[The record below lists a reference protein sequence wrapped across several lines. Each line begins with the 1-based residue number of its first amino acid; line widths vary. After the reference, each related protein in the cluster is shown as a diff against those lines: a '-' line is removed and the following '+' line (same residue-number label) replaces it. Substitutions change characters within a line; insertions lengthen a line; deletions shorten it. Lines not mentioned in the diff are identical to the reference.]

1 VKEKIS
7 MKSAAIVAAALA
19 LSAIVM
25 PAEPL
30 PVAKPSGSSQGAQAT
45 PAKDFRACREPDTRS
60 ACLKR
65 GRGGSIWLELAAI
78 ALAMAIGFSVLA
90 LDVEL

>member
-1 VKEKIS
+1 
-7 MKSAAIVAAALA
+7 MKSAAAIVAAALA

-45 PAKDFRACREPDTRS
+45 LAKDFSRESGTRHKVSVFKARERREPFGLSSWPSRRPWD
-60 ACLKR
+60 
-65 GRGGSIWLELAAI
+65 G
-78 ALAMAIGFSVLA
+78 V
-90 LDVEL
+90 

>member
-1 VKEKIS
+1 

-19 LSAIVM
+19 LSAIVT

-45 PAKDFRACREPDTRS
+45 PRQRFSRVSGTHKVSVFRARERREPFGLSLRPSRGLWRS
-60 ACLKR
+60 
-65 GRGGSIWLELAAI
+65 
-78 ALAMAIGFSVLA
+78 GFSVLA
-90 LDVEL
+90 LEVEL

>member
-1 VKEKIS
+1 
-7 MKSAAIVAAALA
+7 
-19 LSAIVM
+19 VM

-65 GRGGSIWLELAAI
+65 GRGGSHLA
-78 ALAMAIGFSVLA
+78 
-90 LDVEL
+90 

>member
-1 VKEKIS
+1 

-30 PVAKPSGSSQGAQAT
+30 PVAKPSGSSQGAQAAL
-45 PAKDFRACREPDTRS
+45 AKDFLACREPDTRS
-60 ACLKR
+60 ACL
-65 GRGGSIWLELAAI
+65 
-78 ALAMAIGFSVLA
+78 
-90 LDVEL
+90 